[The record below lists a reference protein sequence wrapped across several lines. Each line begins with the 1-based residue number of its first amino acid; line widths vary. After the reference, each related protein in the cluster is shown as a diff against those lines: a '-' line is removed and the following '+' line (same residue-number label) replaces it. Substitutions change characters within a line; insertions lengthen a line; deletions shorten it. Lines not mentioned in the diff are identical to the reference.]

1 MISTKKTILTCAV
14 TGNIHS
20 REQNPNIPVTPA
32 EIAAAV
38 LESEKAGAAIAH
50 IHVRDRTT
58 ALGSMDIELYKE
70 VVDRV
75 RDAGSKVILNLTTGE
90 GGRFI
95 PSVEEPT
102 KPAPGTTLCRP
113 ELRVEHIP
121 KLRPEICTLDF
132 NTMNSGPNVVI
143 NTPRNLEVMANTIN
157 EAGVLPE
164 IEIFDSGDLNL
175 ALSFY
180 ERGILK
186 APLLFNF
193 VLGVRYGAAADPQT
207 LVYLVSR
214 LPKDAQWTAFGIGR
228 MAFPML
234 AVSYVTGG
242 HVRIGMEDTLYIN
255 KGELVKSNRELVE
268 RAVDIVQK
276 LGGDMATPDEARQ
289 MLGLKHKQQ

>member
-1 MISTKKTILTCAV
+1 MSNKTILTCAV
-14 TGNIHS
+14 TGNIHTK
-20 REQNPNIPVTPA
+20 EQNPNIPVTPA
-32 EIAAAV
+32 QIAQAV
-38 LESEKAGAAIAH
+38 LEAEKAGAAVAH
-50 IHVRDRTT
+50 VHVRDPNT
-58 ALGSMDIELYKE
+58 ALGSMDIRLYQE

-75 RDAGSKVILNLTTGE
+75 RDAGSNVILNLTTGE

-95 PSVEEPT
+95 PSIEEPT
-102 KPAPGTTLCRP
+102 KPAAGTTLCRP
-113 ELRVEHIP
+113 ELRVEHIA

-143 NTPRNLEVMANTIN
+143 NTPRNLEVMANAIN
-157 EAGVLPE
+157 SAGVMPE

-175 ALSFY
+175 ALSFI

-186 APLLFNF
+186 TPALFNF

-228 MAFPML
+228 TAFPML
-234 AVSYVTGG
+234 AVSYAMGG

-268 RAVDIVQK
+268 KAVDIVQK

-289 MLGLKHKQQ
+289 MLGLGR